1 MEGEM
6 RQEGGEGE
14 ILTDDQLTKF
24 IELIESGNAPKE
36 WFRDKFAIGFK
47 FILLHELKELG
58 YYTDTIA
65 GRKFVGHYTSV
76 PRFVEIFSQPISFEQ
91 RSPLFLASDLH
102 FVNDTSEGEKSAPYA
117 KWKGKSRTREELM
130 NDHCV
135 ASFCRVEDD
144 LPMWLAYGQAGR
156 GVCIELSS
164 AFLFFNDAI
173 LSSPVLYTLDDAT
186 GLLPALKKWVRILE
200 ALGHSEEVIAG
211 FFFAASLLRKDKAFT
226 FESEY
231 RVITHPGNTMIMHGD
246 TPHLRR
252 FFPLISLDLALETPP
267 LQLDLKTR
275 LDSYFASHAAIRLRF
290 GAAIS
295 DENKATFLDYA
306 RACVGDRCKVE
317 SVVSR
322 HRLR

>member
-1 MEGEM
+1 M
-6 RQEGGEGE
+6 RQEGGESE
-14 ILTDDQLTKF
+14 ILTDDQLSK
-24 IELIESGNAPKE
+24 LITLIKSGNAPQE
-36 WFRDKFAIGFK
+36 WFRDKFSIGFK
-47 FILLHELKELG
+47 FILLHELNELG
-58 YYTDTIA
+58 YCIDDVA
-65 GRKFVGHYTSV
+65 GKRYVGHYTAV
-76 PRFVEIFSQPISFEQ
+76 PRFVEIFSQPMTFA
-91 RSPLFLASDLH
+91 RHSPRFLASDLH
-102 FVNDTSEGEKSAPYA
+102 FVNDTSEGERSTLYA
-117 KWKGKSRTREELM
+117 KWKGDSRTREELM

-186 GLLPALKKWVRILE
+186 GLLPALKKWARILVT
-200 ALGHSEEVIAG
+200 LGYSEEVITG
-211 FFFAASLLRKDKAFT
+211 FYFAASLLRKDKAFS

-231 RVITHPGNTMIMHGD
+231 RVIAHPGNKMIMHGD

-252 FFPLISLDLALETPP
+252 FFPLISLDSAFETPP
-267 LQLDLKTR
+267 LQLDLKVM
-275 LDSYFASHAAIRLRF
+275 LDSYLASHAAIRLRF

-317 SVVSR
+317 AVVSR